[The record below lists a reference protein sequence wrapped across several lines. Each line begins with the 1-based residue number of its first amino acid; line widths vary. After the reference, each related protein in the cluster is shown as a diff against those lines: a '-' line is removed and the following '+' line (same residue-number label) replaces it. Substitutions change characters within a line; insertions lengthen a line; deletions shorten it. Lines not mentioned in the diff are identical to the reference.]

1 MRALPGFVACG
12 LAATASLAAP
22 APADAQAAASAH
34 LVYVRGPGAEG
45 CPGEHAIRSAV
56 GTRLGYDPFFP
67 WARDTLFTEITRSD
81 GEFHVDL
88 KLVDD
93 RNLLRGARQISVTAT
108 DCAAAIDA
116 IGLTISLTIDP
127 ASLLRPASTPPVAA
141 PTPEVQPEL
150 PLPDP
155 PMARDVGSPSPR
167 SRSER
172 IHGRIGVGAVGSF
185 GAAPAATLGPT
196 LSAGASWRSLSLDV
210 EGRAD
215 LPATGAAQETSAR
228 VRSWLVVGSL
238 VPCLHL
244 GGPFGCFVF
253 SGGSLGATSVGT
265 SAPHTDHAPWWAA
278 GLRAGGEI
286 ALQGPLSLRAYA
298 ELLATLT
305 RDSLGIDGV
314 VAYRLAPWSGG
325 LGAELAWRFP

>member
-1 MRALPGFVACG
+1 MRALLGFVACG
-12 LAATASLAAP
+12 LAATSSFAVSAH
-22 APADAQAAASAH
+22 AQAAASAH
-34 LVYVRGPGAEG
+34 LVYVRGPGAEE
-45 CPGEHAIRSAV
+45 CPGEHAIRAAV

-127 ASLLRPASTPPVAA
+127 ASLLRPAPTPPVAA
-141 PTPEVQPEL
+141 PAPEVQPEL

-155 PMARDVGSPSPR
+155 PMPRDVVSPSPR
-167 SRSER
+167 SPPER
-172 IHGRIGVGAVGSF
+172 IHGRIGVGAVGSV

-215 LPATGAAQETSAR
+215 LPAAGAAQETSAR
-228 VRSWLVVGSL
+228 VRSWLIVGSL

-244 GGPFGCFVF
+244 GGPFGCVVF
-253 SGGSLGATSVGT
+253 SGGTLGATSVGT
-265 SAPHTDHAPWWAA
+265 AAPHTDHAPWWAA
-278 GLRAGGEI
+278 GLRAGAEI
-286 ALQGPLSLRAYA
+286 SLQGPLSLRAYA

-305 RDSLGIDGV
+305 RDRLSIDGAP
-314 VAYRLAPWSGG
+314 AYTFAPWSGG